1 MECQQFSVLMS
12 VYAKDNP
19 QWLREAVESV
29 INQTVKPSQIVLVA
43 DGPVGPDIE
52 KIIFDYEQNSVLEFK
67 VLRLTQNSG
76 LGIALQ
82 KGLEICR
89 YPLVARMDSD
99 DISMPNRFE
108 LQLKEFLKN
117 PNLSILS
124 GYIQEI
130 DGITKEKLNVKK
142 VPLNDTDIKKYIKIR
157 SPFNHPCVMF
167 KKDVVLKVGNY
178 QPFHF
183 LEDYYLWIRMA
194 KNNFEMKN
202 ISEILLEMRV
212 AHNLYARRG
221 GYEYFKSNK
230 ALSREMLNLNIIN
243 YPYYLFNISVRFITQ
258 VLMPNKLRKFFY
270 KKALR

>member
-1 MECQQFSVLMS
+1 MTYQQFSVLMS

-29 INQTVKPSQIVLVA
+29 VNQTFKPAQIVLVV
-43 DGPVGPDIE
+43 DGPVGTDIE
-52 KIIFDYEQNSVLEFK
+52 KIISDYGKNSAFDFDVLK
-67 VLRLTQNSG
+67 LPHNSG

-82 KGLEICR
+82 KGLEICK
-89 YPLVARMDSD
+89 YQLIARMDSD
-99 DISMPNRFE
+99 DISIFNRFE
-108 LQLKEFLKN
+108 LQLKEFWKN

-130 DGITKEKLNVKK
+130 DCITKEKLTVKK
-142 VPLNDTDIKKYIKIR
+142 VPLSDTDIKKYIKIR

-167 KKDVVLKVGNY
+167 KKDTVLKAGNY

-183 LEDYYLWIRMA
+183 LEDYYLWIRMV

-202 ISEILLEMRV
+202 LSEILLEMRV
-212 AHNLYARRG
+212 APNLYARRG